1 MTRPAGPVSATG
13 HAAHHAALAY
23 ITGHLVVILLVLGVI
38 FLGLLAAPVIFDAVF
53 GSIQGPAEKWAGP
66 VFALGA
72 GLLVVGLLA
81 GLPKLDL
88 IGGGLMGVIAV
99 GWILV
104 YY

>member
-1 MTRPAGPVSATG
+1 V
-13 HAAHHAALAY
+13 
-23 ITGHLVVILLVLGVI
+23 
-38 FLGLLAAPVIFDAVF
+38 
-53 GSIQGPAEKWAGP
+53 
-66 VFALGA
+66 
-72 GLLVVGLLA
+72 A